1 MKRILKITS
10 FIIFTTVLLSSG
22 IISKNISSGINLN
35 SAVAIRDDTTSLIH
49 MIDVDSFRL
58 EILPPSSGVQFYKD
72 GIVFLSLSK
81 YENKMSPNHISFGV
95 VEAYYASV
103 EDSVLGK
110 HMIFSPSSSFSYP
123 CEAMTFSRDYNTVY
137 FTKLSKKDRKEKIF
151 MAKFGSDSKNQTN
164 LFPEII
170 PLDFCADDYAFS
182 HPTLSSDGTMM
193 IFASD
198 IKGSFG
204 GMDLFVSRLADGKWS
219 VPENLGKFINSAGNE
234 FFPFLDSENNLF
246 FSSDGLPGYGG
257 YDIFTCKFNGV
268 DWDKPINL
276 SDRINSDMDDI
287 AFTINKTDGK
297 SGFFTRRQKS
307 GKRDMQLFRVTLN
320 HEVADQNLLT
330 LSNVFYGNPV
340 PKTNLI
346 AATSNMEVKSP
357 EAEPQTIK
365 PGIDVVKTEEVKV
378 PETITEIKKTAE
390 KITVIKPEPTIDSAE
405 NKAIIIKEPKVIA
418 TEQKDVVIYRV
429 QLLPSAT
436 QINSKEMVINGT
448 SYKLYEYLYRGAYR
462 YAIGEFSTLVHATT
476 LQRICRQSG
485 YPQSFVV
492 AFKNNIRS
500 LDVNL
505 FK

>member
-1 MKRILKITS
+1 
-10 FIIFTTVLLSSG
+10 
-22 IISKNISSGINLN
+22 
-35 SAVAIRDDTTSLIH
+35 
-49 MIDVDSFRL
+49 
-58 EILPPSSGVQFYKD
+58 
-72 GIVFLSLSK
+72 
-81 YENKMSPNHISFGV
+81 
-95 VEAYYASV
+95 
-103 EDSVLGK
+103 
-110 HMIFSPSSSFSYP
+110 
-123 CEAMTFSRDYNTVY
+123 
-137 FTKLSKKDRKEKIF
+137 
-151 MAKFGSDSKNQTN
+151 
-164 LFPEII
+164 
-170 PLDFCADDYAFS
+170 
-182 HPTLSSDGTMM
+182 
-193 IFASD
+193 
-198 IKGSFG
+198 
-204 GMDLFVSRLADGKWS
+204 
-219 VPENLGKFINSAGNE
+219 
-234 FFPFLDSENNLF
+234 
-246 FSSDGLPGYGG
+246 
-257 YDIFTCKFNGV
+257 
-268 DWDKPINL
+268 
-276 SDRINSDMDDI
+276 
-287 AFTINKTDGK
+287 
-297 SGFFTRRQKS
+297 
-307 GKRDMQLFRVTLN
+307 MQLFRVTLN

-390 KITVIKPEPTIDSAE
+390 KITVINPEPTIDSAE